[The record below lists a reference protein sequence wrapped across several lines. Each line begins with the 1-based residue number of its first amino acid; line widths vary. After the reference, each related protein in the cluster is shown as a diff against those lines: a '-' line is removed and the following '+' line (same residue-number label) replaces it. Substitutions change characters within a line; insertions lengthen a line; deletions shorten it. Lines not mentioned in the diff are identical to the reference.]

1 MIYDKIENID
11 LYNIDKDAVEFIKNL
26 TPDIECKKHMINDN
40 VYANVQEY
48 HTKELGYFEA
58 HKDYIDIQILLSGE
72 EIIEYTSI
80 DGLKVKDEYNPQK
93 DIVFYFDGNNTITPI
108 KLEKGLFTVLYP
120 HEAHKP
126 QMMFNVSQ
134 NVKKVVVKIKTV

>member
-1 MIYDKIENID
+1 MIYDKIVNID
-11 LYNIDKDAVEFIKNL
+11 LYSIDKDAAAFIKAL
-26 TPDIECKKHMINDN
+26 TPDIECKKHVINDN

-48 HTKELGYFEA
+48 NTKEIGYFEA
-58 HKDYIDIQILLSGE
+58 HKNYIDIQILLKGE
-72 EIIEYTSI
+72 EIIEYTSVEN
-80 DGLKVKDEYNPQK
+80 LKVKDEYDPQK
-93 DIVFYFDGNNTITPI
+93 DIAFYFDTNNTVMPI

-126 QMMFNVSQ
+126 QMIYNELQ